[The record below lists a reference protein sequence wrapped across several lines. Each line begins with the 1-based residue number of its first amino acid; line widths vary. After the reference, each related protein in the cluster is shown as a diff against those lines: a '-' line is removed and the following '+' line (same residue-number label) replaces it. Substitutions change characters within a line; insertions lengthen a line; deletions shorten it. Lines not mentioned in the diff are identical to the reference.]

1 MVKAQQT
8 HPIARHSNV
17 KQGTANKTMPFNSRK
32 DDKMKID
39 ELLLLLKAGYS
50 KDEIA
55 SMTETEPEKKPETEP
70 EKKQETEPEKKPET
84 EPETEPEKNQKT
96 ELEKK
101 KTFDYDKLADTIISK
116 MQANNRSANLDKNK
130 NSTDD
135 WLSQLSLKF

>member
-17 KQGTANKTMPFNSRK
+17 KQGTANKLCLLNGRK
-32 DDKMKID
+32 DNKMKID
-39 ELLLLLKAGYS
+39 ELLLLVKAGYS

-55 SMTETEPEKKPETEP
+55 SMTGTEPEKKPETEP
-70 EKKQETEPEKKPET
+70 EKKPGTEPEKKPET
-84 EPETEPEKNQKT
+84 EHVKKLEKKP
-96 ELEKK
+96 ELEKE
-101 KTFDYDKLADTIISK
+101 KTFDYDKLAETIIEK
-116 MQANNRSANLDKNK
+116 IQTNNRSANLDKNK